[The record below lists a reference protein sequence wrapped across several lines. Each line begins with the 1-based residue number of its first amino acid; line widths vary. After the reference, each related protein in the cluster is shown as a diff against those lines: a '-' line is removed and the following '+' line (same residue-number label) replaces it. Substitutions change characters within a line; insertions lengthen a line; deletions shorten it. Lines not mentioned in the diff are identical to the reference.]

1 MVYQLYYWP
10 MIQGRGEYVR
20 LALEAAGAD
29 YVDVAREP
37 EQFGGGIPALLK
49 VMQSGDDERPPFAP
63 PFLESGKHFISHT
76 PAILLYLGERHRLAP
91 SSEAG
96 KMWAHQL
103 QLSITDF
110 DKEIHDTHHPIASQL
125 YYEDQKKEAK
135 ARAAD
140 FLEFRAPKNLG
151 YFEKVLERNESGDG
165 HLIGTQLTY
174 PDLSLFQVI
183 AGMRY
188 AFPKAMRKLEKN
200 HPRCVAVH
208 DEVAAHRK
216 VSAYLA
222 SERRMIDDNY
232 FCRWTTIRIAGS
244 RRDKCCDFGELRG
257 PWRDGHGSAGIC
269 PSLSSSAR
277 LYAGGGG
284 RRRGNE
290 RA

>member
-1 MVYQLYYWP
+1 MQYRFYYWP

-37 EQFGGGIPALLK
+37 EQSGGGIPELLK

-63 PFLESGKHFISHT
+63 PFLKAGKHFISHT

-135 ARAAD
+135 ARAGD

-151 YFEKVLERNESGDG
+151 YFEKVLERNKSGDG
-165 HLIGTQLTY
+165 HLIGKRLTY
-174 PDLSLFQVI
+174 PDLSLFQIV
-183 AGMRY
+183 AGLRY
-188 AFPKAMRKLEKN
+188 AFPKAMRKLEKKY
-200 HPRCVAVH
+200 PRCVAVH
-208 DEVAAHRK
+208 DEVAAHRR

-222 SERRMIDDNY
+222 SERR
-232 FCRWTTIRIAGS
+232 IAFNEMGVF
-244 RRDKCCDFGELRG
+244 RHYEELDARG
-257 PWRDGHGSAGIC
+257 
-269 PSLSSSAR
+269 
-277 LYAGGGG
+277 
-284 RRRGNE
+284 
-290 RA
+290 